1 MDRKHSNWLKKEKQF
16 RDFLKEKQ
24 RDGYWFFSGRKIT
37 SKEFVITRC
46 TETSVFVRNIGAKK
60 EVELSITL
68 MMKGIIIHP
77 HKFVRTTDYAEMVEE
92 SQIKRKNSNSVDT
105 LETKYYFTLHNTFR
119 NAEIRGFLK
128 PVKE

>member
-1 MDRKHSNWLKKEKQF
+1 
-16 RDFLKEKQ
+16 
-24 RDGYWFFSGRKIT
+24 
-37 SKEFVITRC
+37 
-46 TETSVFVRNIGAKK
+46 
-60 EVELSITL
+60 

-77 HKFVRTTDYAEMVEE
+77 HKFVQTTDYAEMVEE